1 VQQEDQ
7 MSKQTTVAGGE
18 VKPSLFNRVQGFYQD
33 VMAEM
38 SKVTWPTKDELK
50 ASTSVVL
57 FLLGVITVIVYVY
70 DIVFQFGV
78 LGLFRFLSPA

>member
-1 VQQEDQ
+1 MQQEEE
-7 MSKQTTVAGGE
+7 MEHITGGE
-18 VKPSLFNRVQGFYQD
+18 AKPTIFNRMQDFYQG
-33 VMAEM
+33 VMVEM

-50 ASTSVVL
+50 SSTSVVL

-70 DIVFQFGV
+70 DIIFQFGV